1 MQINVLEMLPPLVAL
16 QIFQI
21 LYLSCGES
29 LNHNTKS
36 HYYEA
41 HIEHIS
47 ENIIYITKK
56 TPKLV
61 AKIWLPNLVLYQ
73 TTYGG
78 PALRYVY
85 TRQDIGCDQWCR
97 CNDTWNGSYIEILNN
112 IVYTKWDLD
121 TSKDYVLWQLDP
133 IASEVQ

>member
-16 QIFQI
+16 QIFQS

-47 ENIIYITKK
+47 ENITYITKK

-73 TTYGG
+73 TTGTYGG

-85 TRQDIGCDQWCR
+85 TRQDIAVWSVMSLQWH
-97 CNDTWNGSYIEILNN
+97 L
-112 IVYTKWDLD
+112 KWVIYRNPEQYCLH
-121 TSKDYVLWQLDP
+121 KMRFGH
-133 IASEVQ
+133 